1 MNKIVGAI
9 AALAVLGLAGT
20 ASAEEANG
28 TITSVDLEA
37 RTIVLES
44 GETFTVG
51 EAVAIEM
58 LQPGTDVTVSYE
70 MKDGANVASEV
81 MTVE

>member
-9 AALAVLGLAGT
+9 AALAVLGLAGV